1 MAFVKQTW
9 SANGEELSAVVLVV
23 GCSASCSEPGGYFEV
38 VWLRLMLPLGCVGRK
53 CPRLSLLREAVHPIR
68 RHDTPSDRVYRD
80 GTGVARTTSST
91 HRTRAR
97 AGATCVNG
105 AAGLRRRTTNRGEA
119 QASRLGPLPM
129 SYQRGYISA

>member
-1 MAFVKQTW
+1 M
-9 SANGEELSAVVLVV
+9 
-23 GCSASCSEPGGYFEV
+23 
-38 VWLRLMLPLGCVGRK
+38 WLRLMLPLGCVGRK
-53 CPRLSLLREAVHPIR
+53 CPQLCLSWGAVHPIR

-80 GTGVARTTSST
+80 VTGASRRNGCSATERVQCDGSGVARTVSST

-129 SYQRGYISA
+129 SYERGYISA